1 MKILFAVF
9 SFFIFFFAIFILFYF
24 YLQQKTYLFYFIL
37 FLITYLFYFMII
49 LFAIKVSIK
58 KSSLWKFFLLLMIK
72 NKKEAQCALICFKP
86 FGIV

>member
-9 SFFIFFFAIFILFYF
+9 SFFVFFFAIFILFCF
-24 YLQQKTYLFYFIL
+24 YLQQKTYLFYFVL

-58 KSSLWKFFLLLMIK
+58 KVASILYDFSFNNTRGFL
-72 NKKEAQCALICFKP
+72 
-86 FGIV
+86 